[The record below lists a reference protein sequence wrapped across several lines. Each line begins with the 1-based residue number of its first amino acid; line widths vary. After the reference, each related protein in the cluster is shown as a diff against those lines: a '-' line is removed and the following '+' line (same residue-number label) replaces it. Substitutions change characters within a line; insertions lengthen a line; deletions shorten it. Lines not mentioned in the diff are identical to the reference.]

1 MNKNMHIIRVKLDNF
16 LRNGHDKMQDDQIVN
31 INNKVFYRV
40 LMYHNPFFLI
50 K

>member
-1 MNKNMHIIRVKLDNF
+1 MRIIRIKLDNF

-40 LMYHNPFFLI
+40 LKFYRVS
-50 K
+50 